1 MKVTPLFGHVFV
13 VFPEGLRS
21 THRETWHVAF
31 WQISLQKSVKNCR
44 GLAANAGAARFLPLA
59 PVGAAAATL

>member
-1 MKVTPLFGHVFV
+1 MPRTFGAIICAAALAVS
-13 VFPEGLRS
+13 GN
-21 THRETWHVAF
+21 